1 MGVEHENAQKGLV
14 LLTADR
20 LSATPVKDKAANGA
34 EHP

>member
-1 MGVEHENAQKGLV
+1 MGVEHDNAQKGLV

-20 LSATPVKDKAANGA
+20 LSATSVKDKAANGA

>member
-1 MGVEHENAQKGLV
+1 MGVEHENAQKGLA

-20 LSATPVKDKAANGA
+20 LSVTAVNDKAANGA